1 MVPLFDIVSTI
12 EVTTSAAIVAAFL
25 SFALSRTV
33 PGRGRAVLVI
43 AAWFLVVVALGA
55 TGALDA
61 RSGLGVPGL
70 GVAIAL
76 PLAVLCLVLLG
87 AGSAREAMLAM
98 PLSALIAINSL
109 RVLGVTFLLLQAAQR
124 LPAPFAPA
132 AGWGDILVGAS
143 AGPVAWIAARSGVRA
158 QGLVLVWNIVGF
170 LDLAAAIGLGATS
183 SPGPFRLFMDPPGT
197 PIMTTLPW
205 IIVPCFLVPIFEAL
219 HVAIFFRLSRTTR
232 RLSSRG
238 PQASGLTAR

>member
-12 EVTTSAAIVAAFL
+12 EVTASAALVAAFL
-25 SFALSRTV
+25 AFVLSPTA
-33 PGRGRAVLVI
+33 PGRRRALLVI
-43 AAWFLVVVALGA
+43 AAWFLVVVVLGA

-70 GVAIAL
+70 GAAVAL
-76 PLAVLCLVLLG
+76 PLAVLCLVLLRD
-87 AGSAREAMLAM
+87 GSAREAMLAI
-98 PLSALIAINSL
+98 PVSALVAINSL
-109 RVLGVTFLLLQAAQR
+109 RVLGVMFLLLHAAHR
-124 LPAPFAPA
+124 LPAPFAPV
-132 AGWGDILVGAS
+132 AGWGDILVGAT
-143 AGPVAWIAARSGVRA
+143 AGPVAWIAARSGARA

-170 LDLAAAIGLGATS
+170 FDLVAAIGLGAAS
-183 SPGPFRLFMDPPGT
+183 SPGPFRLFLDPPGT

-219 HVAIFFRLSRTTR
+219 HVVIFYRLGRSAS

-238 PQASGLTAR
+238 PHASGLAAR